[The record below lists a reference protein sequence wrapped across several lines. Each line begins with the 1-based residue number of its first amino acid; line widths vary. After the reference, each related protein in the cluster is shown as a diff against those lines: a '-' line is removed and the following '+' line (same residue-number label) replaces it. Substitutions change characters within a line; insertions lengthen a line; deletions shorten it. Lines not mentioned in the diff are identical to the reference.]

1 MRCGTFVFTLEF
13 VVTLPNDTS
22 VLGTIR
28 IPYLGAE
35 EPAAVSANEL

>member
-13 VVTLPNDTS
+13 VVTLPYDTS
-22 VLGTIR
+22 VFGIVG